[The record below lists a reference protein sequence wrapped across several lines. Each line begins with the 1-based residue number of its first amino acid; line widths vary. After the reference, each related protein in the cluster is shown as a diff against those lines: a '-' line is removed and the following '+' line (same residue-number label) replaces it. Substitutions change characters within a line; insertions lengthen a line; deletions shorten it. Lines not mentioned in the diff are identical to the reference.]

1 LEATPSAVSRLTA
14 VVVNWE
20 TADYTI
26 RAVRAIIDDGL
37 EPEQVVIVDNGSK
50 DGSHERITDA
60 LPGCT
65 VLRIEEN
72 IGYARA
78 ANMGARARRGDSYLL
93 LNNDAFVHRAGS
105 IPALVRQLDVPSV
118 GIVSARVLRE
128 DLTLQPIVAAFQTPG
143 VALVRASGLS
153 RLIPNHWQ
161 PDWGTYWD
169 QSSAREIQA
178 ASTVAV
184 LVRAETWDQ
193 LGGFDER
200 MYFYG
205 EDIDL
210 CFRARKL
217 GWKVWLTPDAEFVHI
232 GGGST
237 LTRWSNLGRC
247 EQIGRSEA
255 KMMRRNLGPVAAY
268 ASLTFIS
275 LGLAARYAV
284 FRLGGRRN
292 AADAMRATLRGFLV
306 GALS

>member
-1 LEATPSAVSRLTA
+1 MTAPTGICA

-20 TADYTI
+20 TPEYTV
-26 RAVRAIIDDGL
+26 RAVQAVLDDGL
-37 EPEQVVIVDNGSK
+37 QPDQVVIVDNGSK
-50 DGSHERITDA
+50 DASYDRIKDA
-60 LPGCT
+60 LPGCL
-65 VLRIEEN
+65 VLRLEEN
-72 IGYARA
+72 VGYARA
-78 ANMGARARRGDSYLL
+78 ANLGARSRKAESYLL
-93 LNNDAFVHRAGS
+93 INNDAFVHRAGS
-105 IPALVRQLDVPSV
+105 VLALARGLENPSV
-118 GIVSARVLRE
+118 GIVSARVLRQ

-153 RLIPNHWQ
+153 RWIPNRWQ

-169 QSSAREIQA
+169 QTYAREVQA
-178 ASTVAV
+178 VSTVAV
-184 LVRAETWDQ
+184 LVRAETWEQ

-210 CFRARKL
+210 CVRARKA
-217 GWKVWLTPDAEFVHI
+217 GWKVWFTPDAEFVHI

-237 LTRWSNLGRC
+237 STRWSNLSRC

-255 KMMRRNLGPVAAY
+255 MLMRRNLGPLAAY

-284 FRLGGRRN
+284 FRIGGRRA
-292 AADAMRATLRGFLV
+292 AADAVRATLRGFRA
-306 GALS
+306 GTLS